1 MNAPTFVILLAVIAV
16 VVLAIRSM
24 HKDKKSG
31 KTCSGCGGGCSGCHS
46 SCGTAGKKG
55 EIIQG
60 YQKRGVDTA
69 SLVDKINTYKRRKK
83 TMGNPLKST
92 EILAVRRRSSSRPF
106 CQKQNGAEG
115 MCQWNSRGN
124 ADEGSN
130 GSRPSEYEGRGTGYL

>member
-31 KTCSGCGGGCSGCHS
+31 KTCSGCGRE
-46 SCGTAGKKG
+46 KG

-69 SLVDKINTYKRRKK
+69 SLVDK
-83 TMGNPLKST
+83 
-92 EILAVRRRSSSRPF
+92 
-106 CQKQNGAEG
+106 
-115 MCQWNSRGN
+115 
-124 ADEGSN
+124 
-130 GSRPSEYEGRGTGYL
+130 